1 MVSGPGAAVT
11 NYPTLGAFQQR
22 ECIVSW
28 FCSLEVG
35 SQGVSKVGG
44 SPVSLREHLF
54 HASLLASNGGQQ
66 SLVCPGLWMNRSNL
80 CLYLHVP
87 FCPASPSSLLIR
99 QHTYWIKG
107 LLGSGMT
114 SAELLTSAV
123 TVSPNKVIFWH
134 SEKDMN
140 FWGENTIQPNAV
152 TFHLT
157 FKNIQE
163 IPILYRIQKWQMK

>member
-1 MVSGPGAAVT
+1 MVSVSRSCCNKLPHAGCL
-11 NYPTLGAFQQR
+11 PTTGVYRVMVLQSGGRKSRRQQSGWLAR
-22 ECIVSW
+22 TPE
-28 FCSLEVG
+28 G
-35 SQGVSKVGG
+35 TA
-44 SPVSLREHLF
+44 REHLF

-80 CLYLHVP
+80 CFYLHVP

-123 TVSPNKVIFWH
+123 TVSPNKDIF
-134 SEKDMN
+134 
-140 FWGENTIQPNAV
+140 
-152 TFHLT
+152 
-157 FKNIQE
+157 
-163 IPILYRIQKWQMK
+163 